1 MKHWR
6 KSSFFVLMI
15 LFCGTSCVSLE
26 AYEQVYINEPEM
38 ELGVDASGDFQ
49 NYVYK
54 IRTGA
59 TPPAVGKAS
68 GGCGCN

>member
-1 MKHWR
+1 MKHWT
-6 KSSFFVLMI
+6 KSNFFVLVV
-15 LFCGTSCVSLE
+15 LCGCTSCASVSP
-26 AYEQVYINEPEM
+26 AEQIYINEPEM
-38 ELGVDASGDFQ
+38 QLGLDASGDFQ

-59 TPPAVGKAS
+59 TRPAVGKAS